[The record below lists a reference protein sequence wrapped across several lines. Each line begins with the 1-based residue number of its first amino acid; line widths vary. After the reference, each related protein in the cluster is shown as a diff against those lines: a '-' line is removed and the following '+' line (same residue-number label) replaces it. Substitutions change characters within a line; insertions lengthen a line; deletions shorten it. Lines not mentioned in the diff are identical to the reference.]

1 MISAGLNAAYYSDP
15 TWGNHG
21 LIFKNAGFKD
31 VKKYRYYDSKKNSLD
46 IEGFLADLES
56 APARYLNKTKKG
68 RIQCVSPIHYVHYY
82 LLNKV
87 CDHPSCMRTQSN
99 WS

>member
-56 APARYLNKTKKG
+56 APASYLNKTKKG
-68 RIQCVSPIHYVHYY
+68 RILEFESNVSVLFIMFIIIY
-82 LLNKV
+82 
-87 CDHPSCMRTQSN
+87 
-99 WS
+99 

>member
-68 RIQCVSPIHYVHYY
+68 RILEFES
-82 LLNKV
+82 NKEEEEDDGV
-87 CDHPSCMRTQSN
+87 VNTYSN
-99 WS
+99 S

>member
-68 RIQCVSPIHYVHYY
+68 RILEFESNVSVLFIMLIIIY
-82 LLNKV
+82 
-87 CDHPSCMRTQSN
+87 
-99 WS
+99 